1 MTGTPVTFEWWYILV
16 ALLPMLPTFW
26 SIWHIWSHAFSSPLQ
41 RSKWLVLVVFLPVI
55 GGLIYIFAGR
65 SKAGKKLF

>member
-1 MTGTPVTFEWWYILV
+1 MV
-16 ALLPMLPTFW
+16 PTFW

-55 GGLIYIFAGR
+55 GGILYIFTGR
-65 SKAGKKLF
+65 GKAGKKLF

>member
-41 RSKWLVLVVFLPVI
+41 RSKWLVLVGFLPVN

-65 SKAGKKLF
+65 AKAGKKLF

>member
-1 MTGTPVTFEWWYILV
+1 MTLTFAWWYVPL
-16 ALLPMLPTFW
+16 ALLPMVPTFW

-55 GGLIYIFAGR
+55 GGILYIFTGR
-65 SKAGKKLF
+65 GKAGKKLF